1 MIKMFAPGRLT
12 IRARLT
18 LVYGALFLVA
28 GLALLAV
35 TYFLLDQRLLQPFS
49 FELPDPA
56 KIAGVAGRR
65 EQRLLIQGSPDTML
79 YLSTQADDLRKAT
92 RASLLTQ
99 GAVALAVVGAFSIAM
114 GWVIAGRLLSPL
126 HRITET
132 ARRIGTAPAADRG
145 LHERIALTGPRD
157 ELRELADTFDAMLA
171 RLDQAFD
178 GQRRFVANA
187 SHELRTPLTLNR
199 SLVELAMH
207 RRTAGDD
214 VKRLGETLLEIN
226 TRHERLINGLLLL
239 ARSENELADRSPVDL
254 ADVVEHVVAQ
264 SAGEAAAAEVQVR
277 AEAAEAE
284 LDGDPVLLERLVQNL
299 VDNGIRHNA
308 AGGWVRVS
316 SRTLPDGRRELTVA
330 NTGPVVPRYEIPVI
344 FEPFRR
350 LGRDRVTGQGAGL
363 GLSIVAAITRAH
375 GGEVVAVPREGG
387 GLTVTV
393 ALPRG

>member
-1 MIKMFAPGRLT
+1 MLSPGRLT

-18 LVYGALFLVA
+18 LFYGALFLVA

-35 TYFLLDQRLLQPFS
+35 TYFLLDQKLLQPFS
-49 FELPDPA
+49 FDLPDPA
-56 KIAGVAGRR
+56 KVAGVAGRR
-65 EQRLLIQGSPDTML
+65 EQRVLIQGAPDTML
-79 YLSTQADDLRKAT
+79 YLSTQADDLRQAT

-99 GAVALAVVGAFSIAM
+99 GAVALAVVGAISIAM

-132 ARRIGTAPAADRG
+132 ARRIGTAPAAALG

-207 RRTAGDD
+207 RRTASDD

-264 SAGEAAAAEVQVR
+264 SAAEAAAADVRVR
-277 AEAAEAE
+277 ADAAEAE

-299 VDNGIRHNA
+299 VDNGIRHNTP
-308 AGGWVRVS
+308 GGWVRAS
-316 SRTLPDGRRELTVA
+316 SRTLPDGRREVAVA

-350 LGRDRVTGQGAGL
+350 LGRDRITGQGAGL

-375 GGEVVAVPREGG
+375 GGEVAAVPREGG
-387 GLTVTV
+387 GLVVTV
-393 ALPRG
+393 VLPPG